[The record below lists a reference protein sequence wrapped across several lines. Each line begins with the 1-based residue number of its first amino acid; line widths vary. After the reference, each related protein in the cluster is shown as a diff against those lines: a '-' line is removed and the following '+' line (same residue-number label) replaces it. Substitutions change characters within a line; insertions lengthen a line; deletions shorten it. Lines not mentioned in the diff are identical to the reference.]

1 MPGKVDMDDDAAYA
15 QTVNLDVPMVFR
27 VDAGDERLIDANL
40 HRPVHGFGR
49 GAVAPI
55 YASNLIS
62 GNGQTPFLP
71 TLTNSIKFTGDL
83 SDIWK

>member
-1 MPGKVDMDDDAAYA
+1 MDDDAAYA

-27 VDAGDERLIDANL
+27 VDAGDVRLIDANL
-40 HRPVHGFGR
+40 HRSVHGFGR
-49 GAVAPI
+49 GVVAPI
-55 YASNLIS
+55 HASNLIS